1 MNKILIVALI
11 LLVLLGLVAFLVT
24 NLKKGTSSEPAMTVS
39 KAVYKKISPQEAK
52 EMMDKDPSAIVLD
65 VRTPAEFAE
74 GHISKAL
81 NIANETIGS
90 DKPEGLPDLDA
101 KILVYCRS
109 GNRSAQTAKKLVAMG
124 YTQVYDFGGLN
135 TWSYGTVK

>member
-1 MNKILIVALI
+1 MNKILVVALI
-11 LLVLLGLVAFLVT
+11 LFIALGLVAFLVA
-24 NLKKGTSSEPAMTVS
+24 NLSKGTNSEPATTVS
-39 KAVYKKISPQEAK
+39 KAEYKKISPQEAK
-52 EMMDKDPSAIVLD
+52 DMMDKDASAIILD

-81 NIANETIGS
+81 NIANETIGTER
-90 DKPEGLPDLDA
+90 PEGLPDLDA
-101 KILVYCRS
+101 TILIYCRS
-109 GNRSAQTAKKLVAMG
+109 GNRSAQAAKKLLAMG